1 MFKRLRRL
9 SLVLIAIVVVG
20 LVGTGIYAHR
30 VATASLARL
39 DGSVSIPGLAAEVVI
54 ERDAAGIPTIRASDK
69 DTRAFAM
76 GFLHAQDRFFQMD
89 LMRRVAAGELSELV
103 GEAALPVDRNHR
115 IHQFRKRSSAVL
127 AAASE
132 EDRKIIDSYAAGVNA
147 GLRDLNAKPIEYY
160 ALSTEPRTWV
170 AEDTVL
176 CLYAMYIDLQGADYK
191 SERDRHTTYA
201 AVPKPLADFL
211 CPKGS
216 KDWDA
221 PIDGGLL
228 PDPPLP
234 TADVIDLRSPNTKWP
249 SSPDPTTSEMFG
261 TVELGSNNWA
271 VDGKHTKHGGA
282 IVADDMH
289 LGLRVPNIWY
299 RMSFVVTAKETGEN
313 EDYVATGV
321 TLPGTAAMV
330 VGSNG
335 KIAWGFTNTEG
346 DWSDLILVDVD
357 PSDAKKY
364 LTPDG
369 PKAFETVEEKIAVR
383 GKTDETLAIEQTM
396 WGPIVARDPS
406 GKPMALRW
414 VAHDVEGVN
423 LLSARMIFKRN
434 MEDALEFAA
443 QSGNPAQNFT
453 IADANG
459 RIAWTVMGRIPKRT
473 FDGWMPSSWTDGK
486 NKWNG
491 YLSPSEYPR
500 VVDPESGRIWTANAR
515 IVSGE
520 MLEKVGFGP
529 YDMGARQKQIRD
541 DLLAIEKADE
551 KDMLKIHLDDK
562 AVFWERWQALFL
574 KVLDEKAVEKSPSR
588 KEAREFIDKWGGHA
602 SVDSVGFRLVR
613 QAHLEVTRR
622 ILEWL
627 TGPCRQADPNFR
639 ISRLSRAIEGSV
651 WLMVT
656 EKPMHLLDPKYASWD
671 DVILESIDAVIE
683 QATKSGSKSL
693 ASHTWGEYN
702 TLQINH
708 PLSASLR
715 PVMGDA
721 VVDWLNLDMPH
732 VPVSGGSR
740 NMPKI
745 VRPASGASER
755 LAVSP
760 GREKEGYFHM
770 PAGQSGHPLS
780 PYYRVGH
787 QDWVEGNPSPF
798 LAGEMVHQLELLP
811 GKED

>member
-1 MFKRLRRL
+1 MLKRLTRIF
-9 SLVLIAIVVVG
+9 LVLLAIVVVG
-20 LVGTGIYAHR
+20 LIGTGIYVYR
-30 VATASLARL
+30 IATASLAQL
-39 DGSVSIPGLAAEVVI
+39 DGTVSLQGLPGEVI
-54 ERDAAGIPTIRASDK
+54 IDRDATGIPTIKAADK
-69 DTRAFAM
+69 DSRAFAL

-103 GEAALPVDRNHR
+103 GEAALPVDRHHR
-115 IHQFRKRSSAVL
+115 IHQFRKRATNVINN
-127 AAASE
+127 ASE
-132 EDRKIIDSYAAGVNA
+132 EDKRIIDYYAAGVNS
-147 GLRDLNAKPIEYY
+147 GLRNLGAKPVEYF
-160 ALSTEPRTWV
+160 ALGTEPRTWV
-170 AEDTVL
+170 PEDTVL
-176 CLYAMYIDLQGADYK
+176 CLYAMFLDLQESDYK
-191 SERDRHTTYA
+191 AERDRHTAYA
-201 AVPKPLADFL
+201 SLPKPLADFL

-216 KDWDA
+216 RDWDA

-228 PDPPLP
+228 EDPALP
-234 TADVIDLRSPNTKWP
+234 GPDVIDLRNPNTKWP
-249 SSPDPTTSEMFG
+249 SIPDPTTSEMFG

-299 RMSFVVTAKETGEN
+299 RAAFVVTSKETGEK

-346 DWSDLILVDVD
+346 DWSDLVLVDVD
-357 PSDAKKY
+357 PADAKKY
-364 LTPDG
+364 QTPEG
-369 PKAFETVEEKIAVR
+369 TKEIEKVEEKIAVR
-383 GKTDETLAIEQTM
+383 GREDDVLTIEQTI

-414 VAHDVEGVN
+414 VAHDTDGTN
-423 LLSARMIFKRN
+423 LLSARMIFERD
-434 MEDALEFAA
+434 MEKSLLFAA
-443 QSGNPAQNFT
+443 ECGNPAQNFT
-453 IADANG
+453 VADSNG
-459 RIAWTVMGRIPKRT
+459 RIAWTVMGRIPKRS
-473 FDGWMPSSWTDGK
+473 FDGWMPASWADGK
-486 NKWNG
+486 NKWEG
-491 YLSPSEYPR
+491 YLPPSEYPK

-515 IVSGE
+515 VVSGD
-520 MLEKVGFGP
+520 MLAKMGFGP

-551 KDMLKIHLDDK
+551 KDMLKIQLDDR
-562 AVFWERWQALFL
+562 AVFWERWQTVLM
-574 KVLDEKAVEKSPSR
+574 KVLDDKAVQNSPKR
-588 KEAREFIDKWGGHA
+588 KEAREFIDKWGGRA

-613 QAHLEVTRR
+613 QAHLEISRR

-639 ISRLSRAIEGSV
+639 ISRLPRSIEGSI
-651 WLMVT
+651 WRMVD
-656 EKPMHLLDPKYASWD
+656 EKPMHLLDPKYQSWD
-671 DVILESIDAVIE
+671 EVILQSIDAVVE
-683 QATKSGSKSL
+683 EATKSGSKSL
-693 ASHTWGEYN
+693 VSHTWGEYN
-702 TLQINH
+702 TLRINH

-715 PVMGDA
+715 PILGESF
-721 VVDWLNLDMPH
+721 VDSMDLDMPH

-745 VRPASGASER
+745 IRPASGASER
-755 LAVSP
+755 LGVSP
-760 GREKEGYFHM
+760 GRESEGYFHM
-770 PAGQSGHPLS
+770 PAGQSGHPFS

-798 LAGEMVHQLELLP
+798 LAGTTVHTLRLVP
-811 GKED
+811 GKQD